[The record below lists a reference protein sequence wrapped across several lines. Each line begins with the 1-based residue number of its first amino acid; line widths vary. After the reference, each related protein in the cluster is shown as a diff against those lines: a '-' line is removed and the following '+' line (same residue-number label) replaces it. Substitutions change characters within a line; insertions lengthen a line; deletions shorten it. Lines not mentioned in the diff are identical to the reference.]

1 METRKVLEV
10 IRIAPGESD
19 QFARRYDSKNRTK
32 WDYSIDV
39 PEDVRHMVDTKRV
52 KTGTA
57 ESGQDQLFIHNRS
70 SCLAVVTI
78 FEFEE

>member
-19 QFARRYDSKNRTK
+19 QFARRYDSKSRTK

-39 PEDVRHMVDTKRV
+39 PEDARHMVDTKRT

-57 ESGQDQLFIHNRS
+57 ESGLDQLFIHNRS
-70 SCLAVVTI
+70 SSVAVVTI